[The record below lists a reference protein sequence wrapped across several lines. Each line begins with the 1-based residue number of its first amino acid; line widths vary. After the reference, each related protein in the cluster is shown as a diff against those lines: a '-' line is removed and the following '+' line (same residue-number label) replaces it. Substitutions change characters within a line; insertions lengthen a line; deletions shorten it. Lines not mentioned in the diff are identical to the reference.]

1 MVVSVEKNDNG
12 LNMGFSNG
20 NEQKWIESGDMLV
33 VKMLR
38 FAYDTSGKMNSSLKN
53 YLQCLF

>member
-1 MVVSVEKNDNG
+1 MVVSVEKSDNG

-53 YLQCLF
+53 YSQCLF

>member
-1 MVVSVEKNDNG
+1 MVFVEKNDNG

-20 NEQKWIESGDMLV
+20 NEQKWIESGDMLG

-38 FAYDTSGKMNSSLKN
+38 FAYDTSGKMNSPFKN